1 MTYTYRE
8 KFNRYYGFSKGCS
21 HTIAE
26 IGRLTRYR
34 LAGLKTVYNK
44 GLGAYYSNPT
54 SVRSSVKSARQ
65 WAQAR
70 LYSAV
75 MGGKAARIDA
85 KHLVRY

>member
-8 KFNRYYGFSKGCS
+8 KFNRYYGFKKGCS
-21 HTIAE
+21 HTIPE

-34 LAGLKTVYNK
+34 VAGLKTVYNK
-44 GLGAYYSNPT
+44 GLLDYYNSPA
-54 SVRSSVKSARQ
+54 SAKSSAVAARHS
-65 WAQAR
+65 AQAR

-85 KHLVRY
+85 KHLVHY

>member
-8 KFNRYYGFSKGCS
+8 KFNRYYGFKKGCS

-26 IGRLTRYR
+26 IGRLTRFR
-34 LAGLKTVYNK
+34 VAGLKTVYNK
-44 GLGAYYSNPT
+44 GLEDYYT
-54 SVRSSVKSARQ
+54 
-65 WAQAR
+65 R